1 MRILMISP
9 QPFFEPR
16 GAPFCVYQ
24 HVKALI
30 ELGYEVDLVTYH
42 IGQDIKLPGLRI
54 FRAPAIPFLRSVKA
68 GPSLAKIP
76 LDLLVFLTAAWRLS
90 LKKYRFLHAHEEAAF
105 MGVFL
110 SAIFHTK
117 HLYYMHCDLPDL
129 IAGSGFTKSKLLLRF
144 ADFAQKLMVQRAN
157 TVITFY
163 PELEATARKLA
174 PKTPIH
180 TILPPAL
187 DEDLPLASQAEVDE
201 LRRKLK
207 LGTGPVLVYTGTL
220 ENYQGL
226 DILLQ
231 SVSTVA
237 KSFPTARYVIVGGK
251 PEQVEELRKQ
261 ARELGVADKVI
272 FEGQRPLEDMPRYMA
287 MADILLSPR
296 SKGTHTPLKLYTYLR
311 AGKPLLATSIRSH
324 TQILTPDVALLVEPT
339 PEGLADGT
347 LTLLR
352 DKAMA
357 QELAICAKETA
368 EQNYSWNAFLE
379 KNDMVYSE
387 FHTVAAV

>member
-1 MRILMISP
+1 MRVLMISP

-42 IGQDIKLPGLRI
+42 IGKDVKMPGLRI
-54 FRAPAIPFLRSVKA
+54 FRAPAIPFLNSVKP

-76 LDLLVFLTAAWRLS
+76 LDLFVFLTAAWRLS
-90 LKKYRFLHAHEEAAF
+90 LKKYHFLHAHEEAAF

-163 PELEATARKLA
+163 PELEATARRLA
-174 PKTPIH
+174 PATPIH
-180 TILPPAL
+180 TILPPAV
-187 DEDLPLASQAEVDE
+187 DEGLPLASREEANQ

-207 LGTGPVLVYTGTL
+207 LGAGPVLVYTGTL

-231 SVSTVA
+231 SVATVTA
-237 KSFPTARYVIVGGK
+237 SFPAARYVIVGGK
-251 PEQVEELRKQ
+251 PEQVAELREMAQK
-261 ARELGVADKVI
+261 LGVADKVI
-272 FEGQRPLEDMPRYMA
+272 FEGQRPLEEMPVYMA

-339 PEGLADGT
+339 PEGLAEGA
-347 LTLLR
+347 LALLR
-352 DKAMA
+352 DNAMA
-357 QELAICAKETA
+357 QELATCAKETA
-368 EQNYSWNAFLE
+368 EQNYSWSAFLE
-379 KNDMVYSE
+379 KNDTVYSE
-387 FHTVAAV
+387 FHTVTV

>member
-1 MRILMISP
+1 
-9 QPFFEPR
+9 
-16 GAPFCVYQ
+16 
-24 HVKALI
+24 
-30 ELGYEVDLVTYH
+30 
-42 IGQDIKLPGLRI
+42 
-54 FRAPAIPFLRSVKA
+54 
-68 GPSLAKIP
+68 
-76 LDLLVFLTAAWRLS
+76 
-90 LKKYRFLHAHEEAAF
+90 
-105 MGVFL
+105 
-110 SAIFHTK
+110 
-117 HLYYMHCDLPDL
+117 
-129 IAGSGFTKSKLLLRF
+129 
-144 ADFAQKLMVQRAN
+144 
-157 TVITFY
+157 VITFY

-180 TILPPAL
+180 TILPPAV
-187 DEDLPLASQAEVDE
+187 DEGLPLASQSEADE

-226 DILLQ
+226 DILLE

-261 ARELGVADKVI
+261 ARELGVADRVI

-324 TQILTPDVALLVEPT
+324 TQILTPDVALLVDPT
-339 PEGLADGT
+339 SEGLANGT

-357 QELAICAKETA
+357 QELATRAKETA
-368 EQNYSWNAFLE
+368 EQNYSWDAFLE
-379 KNDMVYSE
+379 KNDTVYSE
-387 FHTVAAV
+387 FHTVTV

>member
-42 IGQDIKLPGLRI
+42 IGKDVKMPGLRI
-54 FRAPAIPFLRSVKA
+54 FRAPAIPFLSSVKP
-68 GPSLAKIP
+68 GPSLAKLP
-76 LDLLVFLTAAWRLS
+76 LDLFVFLTAAWRLS
-90 LKKYRFLHAHEEAAF
+90 LKKYNFLHAHEEAAF

-157 TVITFY
+157 AVITFY

-174 PKTPIH
+174 PETPIH
-180 TILPPAL
+180 TILPPAV
-187 DEDLPLASQAEVDE
+187 DEGLPLASREEANQ

-207 LGTGPVLVYTGTL
+207 LGAGPVLVYTGTL

-231 SVSTVA
+231 SIKTVA
-237 KSFPTARYVIVGGK
+237 VSFPAARYVIVGGK
-251 PEQVEELRKQ
+251 PEQVAELRAQ
-261 ARELGVADKVI
+261 AQGLGVADKVI
-272 FEGQRPLEDMPRYMA
+272 FEGQRPLEEMPAYMA
-287 MADILLSPR
+287 MADVLLSPR

-324 TQILTPDVALLVEPT
+324 TQILTSDVALLVEPT
-339 PEGLADGT
+339 PEGLAEGA

-352 DKAMA
+352 DNAMA
-357 QELAICAKETA
+357 QELASCAKKTA
-368 EQNYSWNAFLE
+368 EQRYSWDAFLE

-387 FHTVAAV
+387 FHTMTV